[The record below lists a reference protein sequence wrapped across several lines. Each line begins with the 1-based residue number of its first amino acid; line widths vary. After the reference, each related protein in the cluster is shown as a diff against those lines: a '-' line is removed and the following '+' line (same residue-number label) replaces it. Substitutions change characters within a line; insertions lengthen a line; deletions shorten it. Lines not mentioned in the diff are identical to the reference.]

1 MSTIITSSEYTRA
14 HCRRTG
20 FSGVRSDPIL
30 KNMEIWVLGSIA
42 KEVSQLALEL
52 NPRAVEEAYAEVFQ
66 LDPEQVKVIG

>member
-1 MSTIITSSEYTRA
+1 MSTIITSSGHTRA

-30 KNMEIWVLGSIA
+30 KNMEIWVLGSIH

-52 NPRAVEEAYAEVFQ
+52 NPKAVEEAYAEVFQ
-66 LDPEQVKVIG
+66 LDPTNIQVI

>member
-1 MSTIITSSEYTRA
+1 MSTIITSSEHTRA

-30 KNMEIWVLGSIA
+30 KNMEIWVLGSVA

-52 NPRAVEEAYAEVFQ
+52 NPKAVEEAYAEVFQ
-66 LDPEQVKVIG
+66 LDPANIQVI